1 MTPVAG
7 NARSIAA
14 FAPLTELALRTLAEA
29 GPGRFSDLDAAARHD
44 LAYARS
50 LSPAQRLAA
59 LNDILLLAEAFGLPP
74 VSREPIA
81 IHGELLL

>member
-1 MTPVAG
+1 VTPAAG

-29 GPGRFSDLDAAARHD
+29 EPGSFSDLDAAAQHD

-59 LNDILLLAEAFGLPP
+59 LNDMLLLAEAFGLPP

-81 IHGELLL
+81 VHGELLL